1 MTQHAEDMRMKRAAR
16 RWPWLAVTLA
26 LATTLLT
33 SCAAA
38 SSTSSTSPAL
48 AASGPSATAT
58 VIPTATPIPANP
70 TVRQSFEKGVAF
82 PRWGTNVYGPNDPT
96 WASDVATMHAQTHA
110 QWVEIIVDLSQIGP
124 SGTVVNP
131 SSNTPTPDDV
141 YVGVM
146 NARAAGLKVYL
157 KPLLHV
163 QQSTSSWS
171 GDVTFDSHA
180 AAQQWFQS
188 YWTAYKPYVEAAAS
202 AGAGQVSIGTEFSV
216 LQNEYPDQWE
226 WLLQQVSGVFHGSIT
241 YELNHDTI
249 SGPEPS
255 WLRDPRLTY
264 VGVSMYISLQSTPKD
279 ISAPQIEQLWRQLVL
294 PRLDQLSK
302 TLGKPVILSE
312 IGYRDTAD
320 CLYDPWT
327 HTSSALA
334 DPTLQ
339 GAAYTAALAETM
351 GDPHVAG
358 VFFWAWQNGIFSPSA
373 PATQALSA
381 AYGA

>member
-1 MTQHAEDMRMKRAAR
+1 MTFHNDDMRRMGR

-38 SSTSSTSPAL
+38 SSTTGGSNPAL
-48 AASGPSATAT
+48 GAAAPQATASP
-58 VIPTATPIPANP
+58 IPTATPIPANP
-70 TVRQSFEKGVAF
+70 TVRQTFEKGIAF
-82 PRWGTNVYGPNDPT
+82 PRWGTNVYGPTDPT
-96 WASDVATMHAQTHA
+96 WASDVASMRAQTHA
-110 QWVEIIVDLSQIGP
+110 QWVEIIVDLSQVGP

-131 SSNTPTPDDV
+131 SGDTPTPDDI

-163 QQSTSSWS
+163 EQSSSSWS
-171 GDVTFDSHA
+171 GDVTFGSHA

-188 YWTAYKPYVEAAAS
+188 YWLAYKPYVEAAAN
-202 AGAGQVSIGTEFSV
+202 AGASQVSIGTEFSL
-216 LQNEYPDQWE
+216 LQKEYPDQWE

-249 SGPEPS
+249 TGPEPS
-255 WLRDPRLTY
+255 WLRDPQLTY
-264 VGVSMYISLQSTPKD
+264 VGVSMYTSLQATPKD
-279 ISAPQIEQLWRQLVL
+279 ISASQIERLWGQLVL

-302 TLGKPVILSE
+302 TVGKPVILSE

-327 HTSSALA
+327 HTSSAPA

-339 GAAYTAALAETM
+339 GAAYTAALTETV